1 MVRDASPPR
10 TGRRTADHAHAH
22 APEGPGL
29 TAVDGG
35 VLVVADR
42 TIALYE

>member
-1 MVRDASPPR
+1 MWQVDPS
-10 TGRRTADHAHAH
+10 HAH

-35 VLVVADR
+35 VLVVADG
-42 TIALYE
+42 TIALSE